1 MCILW
6 IDGRGALG
14 RGGGTDVA
22 NLVLLCHRHH
32 WNVHEGGWQLVR
44 SAGREMLTI
53 PPTLRTSRGFAG
65 RIARGFPRVA

>member
-53 PPTLRTSRGFAG
+53 PPTPAYRSWIRGPDRAG
-65 RIARGFPRVA
+65 VP

>member
-1 MCILW
+1 ML
-6 IDGRGALG
+6 
-14 RGGGTDVA
+14 

-53 PPTLRTSRGFAG
+53 PPTPAYQSWIRGPDRAEG
-65 RIARGFPRVA
+65 S